1 MFPWVPKHEWALKY
15 HFVLHYIDFAMTLS
29 FDSKYYMSLEF
40 LIDFFFKLMIYCF
53 LSLQNKFISQNF
65 YSKVLNLKC
74 FPVMINSDNFLV

>member
-40 LIDFFFKLMIYCF
+40 LIDFF
-53 LSLQNKFISQNF
+53 
-65 YSKVLNLKC
+65 LN
-74 FPVMINSDNFLV
+74 